1 MSEDDPNPRSPSEI
15 AEQASE
21 ETNLDNI
28 AELAKDLIRALDHE
42 SMERMEREKTRK
54 KQAA

>member
-21 ETNLDNI
+21 ETNPDNI